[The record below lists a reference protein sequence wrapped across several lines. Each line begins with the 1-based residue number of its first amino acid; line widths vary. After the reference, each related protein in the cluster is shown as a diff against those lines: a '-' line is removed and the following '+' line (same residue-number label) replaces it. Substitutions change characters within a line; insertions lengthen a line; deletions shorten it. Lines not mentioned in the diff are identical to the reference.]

1 VTHNKT
7 FDPIQAQLEPL
18 SVRAKGENMLDRSG
32 RISEAAKQL
41 HRQKTK
47 DVFLKLVAEYP
58 KMSVFWDEE
67 EGSATLEDD
76 DTRINIS

>member
-1 VTHNKT
+1 
-7 FDPIQAQLEPL
+7 
-18 SVRAKGENMLDRSG
+18 MLDRSG